1 MNNNQMDNRQNNNPQ
16 NNGTLDNRKL
26 TEAELKRKEEFDLLC
41 ENLKSEGYEQH
52 NLTMSA
58 FFGNV
63 IALVIGLPILIPM
76 VAAYLAVN
84 GTFVINYEYTELLL
98 FAVGMIAL
106 TVVHELIHGITWG
119 VFAKSHWKAISFG
132 FIVKYLTPYCS
143 CKDPLKKHQIILG
156 ALMPTVVLGI
166 IPGIVAIFIGNAGI
180 WLLAMVMIV
189 GGGGDMACVVKV
201 LMYRSTKKDK
211 LYIDHPY
218 ELGIVA
224 FER

>member
-1 MNNNQMDNRQNNNPQ
+1 MKD
-16 NNGTLDNRKL
+16 NGTLDNRQL
-26 TEAELKRKEEFDLLC
+26 TKAELKRKEEFDLLC
-41 ENLKSEGYEQH
+41 ENLKNEGYEQH

-58 FFGNV
+58 LFGNA

-76 VAAYLAVN
+76 VAAYFAVN
-84 GTFVINYEYTELLL
+84 GGIDINFEYTELLL
-98 FAVGMIAL
+98 FAAGMIVL

-132 FIVKYLTPYCS
+132 FIVQYVTPYCS
-143 CKDPLKKHQIILG
+143 CKDPLKKYQIILG
-156 ALMPTVVLGI
+156 ALMPTIVLGI
-166 IPGIVAIFIGNAGI
+166 IPGIAAIFMGNTVV
-180 WLLAMVMIV
+180 WLLAMFMIV

-201 LMYRSTKKDK
+201 LMYRSHRKDK

-224 FER
+224 FDR